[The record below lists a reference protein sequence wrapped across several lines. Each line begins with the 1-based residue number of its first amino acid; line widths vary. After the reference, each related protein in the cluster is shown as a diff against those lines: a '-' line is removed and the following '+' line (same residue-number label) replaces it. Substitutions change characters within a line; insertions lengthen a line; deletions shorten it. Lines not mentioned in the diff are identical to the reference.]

1 MAPFLDPHKHCKS
14 MNLLW
19 ISQNIPYPPKTG
31 VLQRNYNLLR
41 EASQLADITLLAVF
55 KRDILPGEYDLDEA
69 KRELGKLCR
78 RIEIVHLPIESS
90 RAALYGMALSS
101 LFTHDPFSVNWV
113 KSAGMRQQLRQL
125 MNDTK
130 FDLVHFDTISL
141 AAYRE
146 EVGGTPKILNH
157 HNIESHLLKRRT
169 LFEKNPLKRLY
180 YALEGNKLERY
191 ERTACA
197 QFDTNFTVSELDKQR
212 LLELVPRARADVIA
226 NGVDIDY
233 FNPKAVTVVPGNL
246 LMASGMNWFPN
257 RDAVL
262 YMCNEIW
269 PLLVNQMPEL
279 SWTVV
284 GASPPQE
291 VLDLAARDARVTV
304 TGFVNDVR
312 PYLSQAEIY
321 LCPMR
326 DGGGTRVKILDALAM
341 GKAIVS
347 TTMACEGIDV
357 TPGKNVLF
365 ADSPH
370 EFVGQIQRLRSDTV
384 LRENLGREA
393 RKFAIDHYSWPVI
406 GQNLSAV
413 YNRLITA

>member
-1 MAPFLDPHKHCKS
+1 

-41 EASQLADITLLAVF
+41 EASRLADITLLAVF
-55 KRDILPGEYDLDEA
+55 KRDILPGEYDLEEA

-78 RIEIVHLPIESS
+78 RIEVVHLPIESS

-101 LFTHDPFSVNWV
+101 LFTRDPLSINWV
-113 KSAGMRQQLRQL
+113 KSAGMRGQLRLLLQK
-125 MNDTK
+125 TQ

-141 AAYRE
+141 AAYRD
-146 EVGGTPKILNH
+146 EVGQIPKILNH

-180 YALEGNKLERY
+180 YALEGSKLERY

-197 QFDTNFTVSELDKQR
+197 EFDTNFTVSELDKER
-212 LLELVPRARADVIA
+212 LLQLVPGVRADVMA
-226 NGVDIDY
+226 NGVDVDY
-233 FNPKAVTVVPGNL
+233 FNPNGAAVTPGNL

-269 PLLVNQMPEL
+269 PLLVAQMPEL

-291 VLDLAARDARVTV
+291 VIDLAARDPRVTV

-312 PYLSQAEIY
+312 PYLAQAEIY

-341 GKAIVS
+341 GKAIVA
-347 TTMACEGIDV
+347 TTMGYEGIDV
-357 TPGKNVLF
+357 TPGKNVLV
-365 ADSPH
+365 ADTPQA
-370 EFVGQIQRLRSDTV
+370 FVDQIRRLHSNPELRRSLGQEAHRLAVDS
-384 LRENLGREA
+384 
-393 RKFAIDHYSWPVI
+393 YSWPVI
-406 GQNLSAV
+406 GRRLAAV
-413 YNRLITA
+413 YQRLVKP